1 MIIQKLNE
9 LILGQTGWVKNKF
22 IHLFDNKNL
31 ESNEIFS
38 SLFRFVVLEN
48 VSSDPDSYIM

>member
-1 MIIQKLNE
+1 MITQKLNE
-9 LILGQTGWVKNKF
+9 LILKQTGWVKNKF